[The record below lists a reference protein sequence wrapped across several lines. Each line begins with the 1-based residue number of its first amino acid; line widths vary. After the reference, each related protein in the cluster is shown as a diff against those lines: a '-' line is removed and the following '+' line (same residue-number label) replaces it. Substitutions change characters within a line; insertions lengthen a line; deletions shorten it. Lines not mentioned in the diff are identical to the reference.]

1 MAYLLEIATADFIT
15 TQSAVAGGADRIEL
29 CAALG
34 DGGTTPSLGTI
45 RQCRESFSLPLFPII
60 RPRGGDFLYT
70 DEEYNIMLTDVKLCR
85 DLGCDGVVL
94 GLLQS
99 DGRIDIKR
107 TEALVKAAYPM
118 EVTFHR
124 AFDRCVD
131 PFEALEKLV
140 EAGVQRILTSGQKPT
155 APEGAG
161 LIAELV
167 KAASERI
174 IIMPG
179 SGVRTDNIVALAKE
193 TGATEFHTSLRA
205 KQSSHMQYRHPS
217 FADADFQ
224 NPAIHASDVES
235 VKKLLDENQGEEK
248 STE

>member
-34 DGGTTPSLGTI
+34 DGGTTPSFGTI
-45 RQCRESFSLPLFPII
+45 RQCRDSFSIPLFPII

-70 DEEYNIMLTDVKLCR
+70 EEEYNIMLTDVKLCR

-99 DGRIDIKR
+99 DGMIDIKK

-124 AFDRCVD
+124 AFDRCAD
-131 PFEALEKLV
+131 PFEALEQLV
-140 EAGVQRILTSGQKPT
+140 EAGVQRVLTSGQRPT
-155 APEGAG
+155 APEGAS

-167 KAASERI
+167 KAADERI
-174 IIMPG
+174 TIMPG
-179 SGVRTDNIVALAKE
+179 SGVRADNIVPLAKE

-205 KQSSHMQYRHPS
+205 KKSSLMHYRHPS
-217 FADADFQ
+217 FAEADFQ
-224 NPAIHASDVES
+224 NPAINPSEVEAL
-235 VKKLLDENQGEEK
+235 KKLLQENSEE
-248 STE
+248 